1 MKKKSINKLKKLSI
15 ISVVLLSISSI
26 ILYLYKIYQN
36 IEISKENYRVERVYS
51 TTEAQTVE
59 NIEKNSIKIADVIE
73 NVTRKVVGISK
84 LKNTGSSIFS
94 RSTESE
100 LGLGTGFIVS
110 EDGYIVSN
118 EHVTGSK
125 YSQCYVTLENGNNYQ
140 ANVIWS
146 DSDLDLSIIKI
157 NAKNLEYIK
166 LGDSNK
172 IRVGEAV
179 YAIGNPIGHEF
190 QRTVTKGIVS
200 GINRTIKIVEN
211 EKEMYMEDLIQTD
224 ATINEGN
231 SGGALINEVGELLG
245 INTIKITDAEGI
257 GFAIPINVIKPVL
270 EKLIKFKEIQEV
282 SLGIHAFDKEVI
294 PYLNSGLKFESG
306 IYVVS
311 IDDNSVLK
319 DKLIVGDIIESIDTK
334 NINKMN
340 ELRNILWSK
349 NPGDKVVLK
358 VKRNSE
364 IFDIEVELKSKTY

>member
-1 MKKKSINKLKKLSI
+1 MYYEAKDAKKIERFLLIVFMSTIVILLWMLMIKLDK
-15 ISVVLLSISSI
+15 
-26 ILYLYKIYQN
+26 
-36 IEISKENYRVERVYS
+36 
-51 TTEAQTVE
+51 TE
-59 NIEKNSIKIADVIE
+59 NITYKSDYTAVKQSTKYEENVEKSSENIIE
-73 NVTRKVVGISK
+73 NASKKIVGISK
-84 LKNTGSSIFS
+84 LDSSPMWLFDTKNNSVGIGSGIII
-94 RSTESE
+94 SE
-100 LGLGTGFIVS
+100 N
-110 EDGYIVSN
+110 GYILTN
-118 EHVTGSK
+118 EHVAGGK
-125 YSQCYVTLENGNNYQ
+125 YSNVYVTLDNGVKYNS
-140 ANVIWS
+140 NVIWS
-146 DSDLDLSIIKI
+146 DKDLDLAIVKI
-157 NAKNLEYIK
+157 AAENLEYMM
-166 LGDSNK
+166 LGDSDN
-172 IRVGEAV
+172 ISLGESV

-257 GFAIPINVIKPVL
+257 GFAIPINVIKPIL

-319 DKLIVGDIIESIDTK
+319 DKLVVGDIIESIDTK

-364 IFDIEVELKSKTY
+364 IFDVEVELKSKTY